1 MGYVRR
7 NVKRVWGALS
17 LFVSW
22 LALSNTP
29 ASADLLVYYDFNNAA
44 DPNVAPDRSGKG
56 NDGEIVTAQY
66 TNAGGGRTGA
76 AADRAM
82 DFLTTQEAAYVNIP
96 SAADGAF
103 DTITDKDAFTV
114 SLWLNG
120 SEEMPA
126 DSTVMWFA
134 GLDQRQMVVHVPWSD
149 STIYF
154 DMAGCDSCLFVS
166 EADETKFKEKWN
178 HYAFVKDGERA
189 AIYQNGQLLIDTE
202 GRSPMD
208 IINSGRFGTF
218 ANDSYP
224 YTGLMDDI
232 AIWDEALSPA
242 TIAGLAS
249 GNSPL
254 GNGVPGDF
262 NNDQQL
268 SAADIDALS
277 AGVLAGTNEAKYDLN
292 NDRAVNDDDRG
303 IWVRNLRKTY
313 FGDANLD
320 GEFSSA
326 DFVSVFQIGEYEDA
340 IAKNSTWSEGDW
352 NGDGDFTSSDF
363 VTAFQDGGF
372 ERGPRAAVSAVP
384 EPSVGLGLLLMAA
397 AGCGAGRR
405 SHRSRLAPN
414 SAARVD

>member
-1 MGYVRR
+1 MGNVRR
-7 NVKRVWGALS
+7 KNKQVWGALGW
-17 LFVSW
+17 LLSW
-22 LALSNTP
+22 LTLSGTP
-29 ASADLLVYYDFNNAA
+29 ASAELLVYYDFNNAA
-44 DPNVAPDRSGKG
+44 DASVAPDRSGKENHG
-56 NDGEIVTAQY
+56 AIVTAEY
-66 TNAGGGRTGA
+66 TAPGGGRTGA
-76 AADRAM
+76 ASDRAM
-82 DFLTTQEAAYVNIP
+82 NFLTTQDAAYVDIP

-103 DTITDKDAFTV
+103 DSITDKDAFTV

-154 DMAGCDSCLFVS
+154 DMAGCDSCLFIS
-166 EADETKFKEKWN
+166 EPDETKFKEKWN

-189 AIYQNGQLLIDTE
+189 AIYQNGQLLIDTD
-202 GRSPMD
+202 GRNPMD

-232 AIWDEALSPA
+232 AIWDEALSGA
-242 TIAGLAS
+242 TIAGLAA

-254 GNGVPGDF
+254 GNGVTGDF

-268 SAADIDALS
+268 TAVDIDALTV
-277 AGVLAGTNEAKYDLN
+277 AVNAGTNEAKFDLN
-292 NDRAVNDDDRG
+292 NDRAVNDTDRG
-303 IWVRNLRKTY
+303 VWVRDLRKTY

-326 DFVSVFQIGEYEDA
+326 DFVSVFQIGEYEDTV
-340 IAKNSTWSEGDW
+340 AKNSTWSEGDW

-384 EPSVGLGLLLMAA
+384 EPSCGLLTLFLASIA
-397 AGCGAGRR
+397 WNARNPKRR
-405 SHRSRLAPN
+405 T
-414 SAARVD
+414 V